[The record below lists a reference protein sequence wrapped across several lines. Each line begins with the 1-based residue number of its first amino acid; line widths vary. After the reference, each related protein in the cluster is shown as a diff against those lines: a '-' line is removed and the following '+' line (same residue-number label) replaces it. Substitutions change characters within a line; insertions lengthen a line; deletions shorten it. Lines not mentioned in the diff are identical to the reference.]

1 MSTSRHRGR
10 EYALQILYR
19 FEIEPP
25 AQPLDDTRALAQELA
40 RHFDHFEVPEEIRA
54 FTGEL
59 VTGVLMRSTNELD
72 PLIER
77 YSQNWKIA
85 RMPIIDRALIRMAIY
100 ELLHQ
105 KETPP
110 RVVIDEA
117 IELAKTFGTPETA
130 AFANGILDA
139 VLKTLLP
146 ESKTP

>member
-10 EYALQILYR
+10 EFALQILYR

-25 AQPLDDTRALAQELA
+25 IAPLDDARGLAAELT
-40 RHFDHFEVPEEIRA
+40 RHFEHFEVPDETRA

-59 VTGVLMRSTNELD
+59 VIGVLTRAANELD

-77 YSQNWKIA
+77 YSQNWKIS
-85 RMPIIDRALIRMAIY
+85 RMPIIDRALIRLAIY

-105 KETPP
+105 RETPP

-117 IELAKTFGTPETA
+117 IELAKTFGTPETS
-130 AFANGILDA
+130 AFTNGILDA
-139 VLKTLLP
+139 VLKTLIP
-146 ESKTP
+146 DTNTP